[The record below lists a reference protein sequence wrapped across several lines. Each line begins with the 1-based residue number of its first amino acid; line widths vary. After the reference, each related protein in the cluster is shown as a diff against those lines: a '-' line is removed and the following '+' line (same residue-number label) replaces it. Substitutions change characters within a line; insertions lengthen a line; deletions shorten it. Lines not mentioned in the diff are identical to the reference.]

1 MQSLEI
7 ISVNLWHILISLCN
21 LLVLFLIIKKFLF
34 KPVKKMM
41 AERKNEIDRQYALAE
56 EAERKALQDRDAWES
71 KLAGVQDEAD
81 EMMKQAAA
89 QAKRRKDEI
98 LSDARGEADGI
109 LRQAKSDAE
118 LEMKKAE
125 DTIRREIIGG
135 SSALT
140 ENILERE
147 IDEKDHKDLID
158 SFLDGLGDEN
168 DGDQ

>member
-21 LLVLFLIIKKFLF
+21 LLILFLIIKKFLF

-41 AERKNEIDRQYALAE
+41 AERKNEIERQYASAE
-56 EAERKALQDRDAWES
+56 EAERKAFEDRDAWES

-125 DTIRREIIGG
+125 DTIRREIIGV

-140 ENILERE
+140 EKSLERE

-158 SFLDGLGDEN
+158 SFLDRIGDEN